1 MTNAEYSDLDSYE
14 QFHSVIWVWLPLS
27 LLTSVVVLASACCLV
42 IDVNKMTQFPSQRTV
57 VVWGVA
63 ALPCVTTGI
72 RWLHIPAALGI
83 MFVGMFL
90 FGCIAIQSMVNLSK
104 VFLNVTLWDM
114 IAGVY
119 QLLTDGSETCRY
131 NILDVV
137 YLPMTAM
144 AM

>member
-1 MTNAEYSDLDSYE
+1 MTI
-14 QFHSVIWVWLPLS
+14 VIRQAFGHLMMVIVGCLPA
-27 LLTSVVVLASACCLV
+27 T
-42 IDVNKMTQFPSQRTV
+42 
-57 VVWGVA
+57 
-63 ALPCVTTGI
+63 
-72 RWLHIPAALGI
+72 LGI
-83 MFVGMFL
+83 MSVGMFL

-119 QLLTDGSETCRY
+119 QLFTGGSETCRY
-131 NILDVV
+131 SILDFV